1 MKRKDNFDSTYS
13 SVCVSVWVCKGY
25 SGAQAV
31 TGLVWGFKLIL
42 GKARKAKLG
51 WVVGSS
57 VRKERRRFRW
67 QHLGIR

>member
-1 MKRKDNFDSTYS
+1 MTVHTV
-13 SVCVSVWVCKGY
+13 VCVSVWVCKGY

-57 VRKERRRFRW
+57 KERKTT
-67 QHLGIR
+67 I

>member
-1 MKRKDNFDSTYS
+1 MKRYDNFDSPYS

-57 VRKERRRFRW
+57 KERKTT
-67 QHLGIR
+67 I

>member
-1 MKRKDNFDSTYS
+1 MKRNDNFDSPYS

-42 GKARKAKLG
+42 GKARKAKLARL
-51 WVVGSS
+51 GS
-57 VRKERRRFRW
+57 RKQCKERKTT
-67 QHLGIR
+67 I

>member
-1 MKRKDNFDSTYS
+1 MKRNDIFDSPYS

-31 TGLVWGFKLIL
+31 TVGLVWGFKLIL

-57 VRKERRRFRW
+57 KERKTT
-67 QHLGIR
+67 I

>member
-1 MKRKDNFDSTYS
+1 M
-13 SVCVSVWVCKGY
+13 SVWVCKGY

-31 TGLVWGFKLIL
+31 TAGLVWGFKLIL

-57 VRKERRRFRW
+57 KERKTT
-67 QHLGIR
+67 I